1 MKLSENSILM
11 NRAEREIRTAVKA
24 YSAHTS
30 QTDILDDISSEFIRR
45 LAEDST
51 VAKSDLRAFL
61 SRSPLWVPELDALK
75 IPGELPADVDK
86 ENISSVAFR
95 ILEAEMNSGFD
106 PENYEQW
113 ERRDSVRALYSYIID
128 PNAPTQDIIDA
139 LSRIDPK
146 AYKPGRKKSR
156 VFRDCCKAL
165 GIADESAGSD
175 FSRNF
180 AKLSDLLNVSPR
192 KFNLYVSVN
201 PAHFLTMSNPKGDER
216 GSTLTSCHSLNG
228 TEYPYNNG
236 CSGYARDGVT
246 MIAFTVA
253 DDDDPETFYNRKT
266 TRQIYAYKPGNGVL
280 LQSRMYNT
288 AGGTYGGMKETAV
301 YRGLIQKVIADLEGV
316 SNVWDMQESHR
327 SDYVSAHRDFG
338 GYTDWTYS
346 SFGGNVCLLDA
357 FADSAEPIT
366 IGASGLCV
374 VCGCK
379 TSEGMYCDDHRED
392 GESCEEC
399 GDRTDPDEL
408 WHVYVHGRR
417 YTEERMVCEWCRDR
431 NYTYCDSCQEY
442 HDNDNMTRTGD
453 GEWVCTNC
461 LEEFYSV
468 CDDCG
473 EYYPTEDFV
482 RAVDEDGNEKY
493 ICDDCRRAN
502 YTYCD
507 ECEVYRPDELFTRS
521 RDICDDCMNRKEEDK
536 ENEEDVA

>member
-1 MKLSENSILM
+1 MKLSENSILT

-30 QTDILDDISSEFIRR
+30 QTDILDDISPEFIRR

-51 VAKSDLRAFL
+51 SAKSALRAFL

-75 IPGELPADVDK
+75 IPGELPADVD
-86 ENISSVAFR
+86 SHSVDEIADR
-95 ILEAEMNSGFD
+95 ILFPAQLLTVDPDKTRDIETLREYVVNDTVSDEMIS
-106 PENYEQW
+106 
-113 ERRDSVRALYSYIID
+113 
-128 PNAPTQDIIDA
+128 A

-192 KFNLYVSVN
+192 KFTLYVSIN

-236 CSGYARDGVT
+236 CSGYARDSVT

-253 DDDDPETFYNRKT
+253 DDEDPETFYNRKT

-288 AGGTYGGMKETAV
+288 AGGTYGAMKETAV
-301 YRGLIQKVIADLEGV
+301 YRGLIQKVISDLEGV
-316 SNVWDMQESHR
+316 PDVWEMQDSYR

-366 IGASGLCV
+366 VGAAGLCV

-379 TSEGMYCDDHRED
+379 TSEGMYCDDHREED
-392 GESCEEC
+392 GEPCEEC

-408 WHVYVHGRR
+408 WHVYYHGRNW
-417 YTEERMVCEWCRDR
+417 TEERMVCEWCRDR
-431 NYTYCDSCQEY
+431 SYTYCDSCEEY
-442 HDNDNMTRTGD
+442 HNNDSMTRTGNGD
-453 GEWVCTNC
+453 WVCERC
-461 LEEFYSV
+461 LEEFYSI
-468 CDDCG
+468 CDDCE

-507 ECEVYRPDELFTRS
+507 ECEVYRPDELFTKS
-521 RDICDDCMNRKEEDK
+521 RDICDDCMNRKEEDE
-536 ENEEDVA
+536 ENEEDIA

>member
-1 MKLSENSILM
+1 MKLSENAILT
-11 NRAEREIRTAVKA
+11 NRAEREIRAAVDA
-24 YSAHTS
+24 YSAHTW
-30 QTDILDDISSEFIRR
+30 QTDILDDISPKFIRR

-51 VAKSDLRAFL
+51 VAKSDLRSFL

-75 IPGELPADVDK
+75 IPGELPADVDGN
-86 ENISSVAFR
+86 NIDELADK
-95 ILEAEMNSGFD
+95 ILFSAKITACNLD
-106 PENYEQW
+106 
-113 ERRDSVRALYSYIID
+113 RVRDID
-128 PNAPTQDIIDA
+128 MLREYMVNDTVSDDMISA
-139 LSRIDPK
+139 LSRIAPK

-192 KFNLYVSVN
+192 KFNLYVSIN

-236 CSGYARDGVT
+236 CSGYARDSVT

-253 DDDDPETFYNRKT
+253 DDNDPETFYNRKT

-288 AGGTYGGMKETAV
+288 AGGTYGAMKETAV
-301 YRGLIQKVIADLEGV
+301 YRGLIQNVIADLEGV
-316 SNVWDMQESHR
+316 PNVWDMHDSCR
-327 SDYVSAHRDFG
+327 SDCVSASGDFG
-338 GYTDWTYS
+338 GYHDWTYS
-346 SFGGNVCLLDA
+346 SFGGNVCILDA
-357 FADSAEPIT
+357 FDDSAEPLT
-366 IGASGLCV
+366 IGAAGLCV
-374 VCGCK
+374 VCGRE
-379 TSEGMYCDDHRED
+379 TSEGMYCDAHREEE
-392 GESCEEC
+392 GEPCEEC

-408 WHVYVHGRR
+408 RCVYYHGWRM
-417 YTEERMVCEWCRDR
+417 TEERMVCEWCRDQS
-431 NYTYCDSCQEY
+431 YTYCDQCEEY
-442 HDNDNMTRTGD
+442 HDNDSMTHTGN
-453 GEWVCTNC
+453 GNWICPNC
-461 LEEFYSV
+461 LEEFYSI
-468 CDDCG
+468 CEDCE
-473 EYYPTEDFV
+473 EYYPNDDFV

-507 ECEVYRPDELFTRS
+507 ECEVYRPDELFTKS
-521 RDICDDCMNRKEEDK
+521 RHICDDCMEEKE
-536 ENEEDVA
+536 ENEENKEDVA

>member
-1 MKLSENSILM
+1 MNISRPSVNSIIA
-11 NRAEREIRTAVKA
+11 NRAEREIRAAVDA

-30 QTDILDDISSEFIRR
+30 QTDNLDDISPKFIRR

-51 VAKSDLRAFL
+51 AAKSALRSFL

-75 IPGELPADVDK
+75 IPGELPADVDSNRID
-86 ENISSVAFR
+86 EIVDR
-95 ILEAEMNSGFD
+95 IL
-106 PENYEQW
+106 
-113 ERRDSVRALYSYIID
+113 L
-128 PNAPTQDIIDA
+128 PTQLLTVDIDKSRNIEMLREYVVNDTVSDDMISA

-192 KFNLYVSVN
+192 KFNLYVSIN
-201 PAHFLTMSNPKGDER
+201 PAHFLTMSNPKGDKR
-216 GSTLTSCHSLNG
+216 GATLTSCHSLNG

-246 MIAFTVA
+246 MIVFTVA

-301 YRGLIQKVIADLEGV
+301 YRGLIQKAIADLEGV
-316 SNVWDMQESHR
+316 PNVWDMQESHR
-327 SDYVSAHRDFG
+327 SDYVSAHGDFG
-338 GYTDWTYS
+338 GYPDWTYS
-346 SFGGNVCLLDA
+346 SFGGNVCILDA
-357 FADSAEPIT
+357 FADSAEPLT
-366 IGASGLCV
+366 IGAAGLCV
-374 VCGCK
+374 VCGDE
-379 TSEGMYCDDHRED
+379 TSEGMYCDDHRPED
-392 GESCEEC
+392 GEPCEEC

-408 WHVYVHGRR
+408 WHVYYHGRS

-431 NYTYCDSCQEY
+431 SYTYCNQCEDY
-442 HDNDNMTRTGD
+442 HDNGSMTCTGYGD
-453 GEWVCTNC
+453 WICPNC
-461 LEEFYSV
+461 LEEFYSI
-468 CDDCG
+468 CEDCE
-473 EYYPTEDFV
+473 EYYPNEDFV
-482 RAVDEDGNEKY
+482 RAIDEDGNEKY

-521 RDICDDCMNRKEEDK
+521 RDICDDCMKRKEDDE

>member
-1 MKLSENSILM
+1 MKLSENSVLT

-30 QTDILDDISSEFIRR
+30 QMDILDDISPEFIRR
-45 LAEDST
+45 LAEDSAS
-51 VAKSDLRAFL
+51 AKANLRAFL

-75 IPGELPADVDK
+75 IPGELPAEINTDRVDVIADDILSPAIVKAENESDERDVKYLK
-86 ENISSVAFR
+86 EYVVNAEISAD
-95 ILEAEMNSGFD
+95 M
-106 PENYEQW
+106 
-113 ERRDSVRALYSYIID
+113 
-128 PNAPTQDIIDA
+128 IDA

-192 KFNLYVSVN
+192 KFNLYVSIN
-201 PAHFLTMSNPKGDER
+201 PAHFLTMSNPKGDNR
-216 GSTLTSCHSLNG
+216 GATLTSCHSLNG

-266 TRQIYAYKPGNGVL
+266 TRQIYAYQPGNGVL

-301 YRGLIQKVIADLEGV
+301 YRGLIQKAIADLEGV
-316 SNVWDMQESHR
+316 SNVWDMQDSHR

-338 GYTDWTYS
+338 GYADWTYS

-357 FADSAEPIT
+357 FADGAEPIT
-366 IGASGLCV
+366 IGAAGLCV

-392 GESCEEC
+392 GEPCEEC

-408 WHVYVHGRR
+408 WHVYYHGR
-417 YTEERMVCEWCRDR
+417 YTAAERMVCEWCRDR
-431 NYTYCDSCQEY
+431 NYTYCESCEEY
-442 HDNDNMTRTGD
+442 HDNDSMTRTGD
-453 GEWVCTNC
+453 GEWVCPNC

-468 CDDCG
+468 CDDCE
-473 EYYPTEDFV
+473 EYYPTDEFD

-507 ECEVYRPDELFTRS
+507 ECEVYRPDELFTKS
-521 RDICDDCMNRKEEDK
+521 RDVCDDCMKRKE